1 MDNNEYKDPLENPAF
16 KEDAL
21 ITVVL
26 SLRDYKILR
35 EILEDRKSTT
45 RFIGKWKTFVLALS
59 GTVAAFYFLGEKILK
74 AISIKVGGG

>member
-45 RFIGKWKTFVLALS
+45 RFIGK
-59 GTVAAFYFLGEKILK
+59 
-74 AISIKVGGG
+74 